1 MPVFEPPHKQTE
13 HDPGAEARYEL
24 CRLAVEGDEHLD
36 VSREEVDRPGPSYT
50 VDTLA
55 SWHERSPGDE
65 LFLILGADQAEKLP
79 QWREPERVL
88 QLATA
93 AVAERPPTSRE
104 QVTAAIA
111 GLAGAERT
119 RFFSMPAIEISSSM
133 VRERVAAGRPIRYLV
148 PLAVADRIE
157 AARLY
162 RQGVTA

>member
-1 MPVFEPPHKQTE
+1 MPVSEPPHRQIAQ
-13 HDPGAEARYEL
+13 DPGAEDRHEL
-24 CRLAVEGDEHLD
+24 CRLAVESDEYLD
-36 VSREEVDRPGPSYT
+36 VSREEIERPGPSYT

-65 LFLILGADQAEKLP
+65 LFLILGADQAQKLP

-88 QLATA
+88 QLATP
-93 AVAERPPTSRE
+93 AVAERPPTSSE
-104 QVTAAIA
+104 QVTAAVE
-111 GLAGAERT
+111 GLSGAERI

-148 PLAVADRIE
+148 PQAVADRIVT
-157 AARLY
+157 ARLY